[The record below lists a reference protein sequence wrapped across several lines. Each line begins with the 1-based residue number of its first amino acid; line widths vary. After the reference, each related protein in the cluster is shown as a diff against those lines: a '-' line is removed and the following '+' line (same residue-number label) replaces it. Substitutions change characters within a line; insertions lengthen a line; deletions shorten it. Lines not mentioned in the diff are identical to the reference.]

1 MVLRRAYLS
10 DLRDEEWS
18 ILEPLIPAPKA
29 GGRPAKVP
37 RREIVNAILYVLE
50 NGIKWRAMP
59 HDLPHWSTVYHYF
72 RKWQKEGVWERAVQ
86 ALARQDREREG
97 REASPSA
104 LVIDSQSVKTTEKGA
119 PRERRGE
126 KGQGEKTAD
135 PDGHGGPVAEGLRA
149 PGQRAR

>member
-1 MVLRRAYLS
+1 MSSRRSYPSDLS
-10 DLRDEEWS
+10 DAEWAL
-18 ILEPLIPAPKA
+18 LEPLIPAPKP

-72 RKWQKEGVWERAVQ
+72 RKWQKEGIWEKAVQ

-97 REASPSA
+97 RQASPSA
-104 LVIDSQSVKTTEKGA
+104 LVMDSQSVVTGIARILQTTEKGG
-119 PRERRGE
+119 PEGTTGRKRSRGE
-126 KGQGEKTAD
+126 SAKS
-135 PDGHGGPVAEGLRA
+135 
-149 PGQRAR
+149 